1 MEKWNFRKLTKTGEG
16 LITYRSAVIEIL
28 ELLFSIQR
36 SPRGI
41 IDEVEDA
48 QAQPAHKGGLQV
60 LVGMQRRA
68 RSLSDLGTHSD
79 ISTVPSLS
87 HRRNSFPTLASA
99 VPIQKWKGDHIH
111 PPFISHSSSRFPK
124 ESRSKSNAV
133 WREQKWNC
141 ALILAQNLVC
151 LSFQTCRIF
160 SFYHMWSLSS
170 SEKLLQP
177 IYVWHIHIS
186 LCLNTEHSLKP
197 IWPSLNL
204 PVTKARPAPSRETP
218 LFPTSTSVAILP
230 NPCTLMP
237 VTVGCGCS

>member
-1 MEKWNFRKLTKTGEG
+1 MTRALTLCFAALYGIGLTHLYATFVVEKWSFRKLTKTGEG
-16 LITYRSAVIEIL
+16 LITYRSAIIEIL

-68 RSLSDLGTHSD
+68 RSLSDLDTHSD

-99 VPIQKWKGDHIH
+99 APIQKWKGDHIH

-133 WREQKWNC
+133 WREQK
-141 ALILAQNLVC
+141 
-151 LSFQTCRIF
+151 
-160 SFYHMWSLSS
+160 
-170 SEKLLQP
+170 
-177 IYVWHIHIS
+177 
-186 LCLNTEHSLKP
+186 
-197 IWPSLNL
+197 
-204 PVTKARPAPSRETP
+204 
-218 LFPTSTSVAILP
+218 
-230 NPCTLMP
+230 
-237 VTVGCGCS
+237 